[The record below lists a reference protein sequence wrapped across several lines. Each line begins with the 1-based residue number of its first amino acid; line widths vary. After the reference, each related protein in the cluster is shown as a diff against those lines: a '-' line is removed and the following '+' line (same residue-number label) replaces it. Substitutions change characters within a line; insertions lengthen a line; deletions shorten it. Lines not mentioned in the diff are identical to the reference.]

1 MREADLA
8 QGNDDFYASIA
19 KVSTTCV
26 GKEYLEI
33 YIYVLYSGLP
43 VQLTDTYHFVRQQID
58 MTEADFG

>member
-26 GKEYLEI
+26 GIEYVFQDLFLRSI
-33 YIYVLYSGLP
+33 LSS
-43 VQLTDTYHFVRQQID
+43 TD
-58 MTEADFG
+58 